1 MRYWVRKSS
10 FILFFSPV
18 IVLLLAQAALAQDFE
33 TTEIASGVYQFRWV
47 GHNAMFVV
55 GGSEVVAF
63 DPINSEAAATL
74 GKEIQRVVPGARLAA
89 IVYSHSDADH
99 STGAPE
105 LMASFGKES
114 VPIIAHELAVAPI
127 RESGAADQPEPTVTF
142 AERMSFQVGGRRIE
156 LHYLGP
162 SHTDNIAVAFIP
174 DVGVAFAVDF
184 VNHDRTG
191 YRELPRWI
199 FPDFFDALASMLN
212 IPFDTVAFGHGPTGD
227 RASIQRQI
235 AYYDD
240 LRSAVRQAVEGG
252 LSEDEMAAN
261 IDLPVFANFGRYEE
275 WMPLNARAIYRWQV
289 SQTSAD

>member
-1 MRYWVRKSS
+1 
-10 FILFFSPV
+10 
-18 IVLLLAQAALAQDFE
+18 
-33 TTEIASGVYQFRWV
+33 
-47 GHNAMFVV
+47 MFVV
-55 GGSEVVAF
+55 GGSEVVVF

-74 GKEIQRVVPGARLAA
+74 GNEIKRIVAGARLAA

-127 RESGAADQPEPTVTF
+127 RESGAPAQPEPTVTF
-142 AERMSFQVGGRRIE
+142 AKRMSFQVGGRRIE

-191 YRELPRWI
+191 YRELPRWH
-199 FPDFFDALASMLN
+199 FPDFFDALASLLN
-212 IPFDTVAFGHGPTGD
+212 IPFETVVFGHGPTGD

-240 LRSAVRQAVEGG
+240 LRWAVHQAIAEG

-261 IDLPVFANFGRYEE
+261 IELPAFANFGRYEE

-289 SQTSAD
+289 SQVSAD